1 MNKTLKNILITIASL
16 IIMFSIVGIFILFQE
31 KFKVELDFW
40 IVLVILILSCIF
52 YILYRFQKNKH
63 NSKFKQFVDKVWKY
77 LVEIKI

>member
-1 MNKTLKNILITIASL
+1 
-16 IIMFSIVGIFILFQE
+16 MFSIVGIFILFQE

-52 YILYRFQKNKH
+52 YILYRLQKNKP